1 MASIWR
7 DTRTRGR
14 PVWCILFK
22 GLDGRWHRERTDAT
36 TKEQASRILAQRMGK
51 ISEAKLQGAHSIEV
65 LKPVTFEDF
74 VTTEYLPHC
83 QATHTL
89 ETYHGDRSLGAILNK
104 HFGKMLLRAISSG
117 DVQRYLDRC
126 TLETVGKDESGKAVT
141 RRPATVNRRR
151 TFLSG
156 IFTEAERRSYVD
168 RNPVRAVSHLPEHN
182 DKLRWLN
189 DAEEERLLGYAPEWF
204 KSIIL
209 AALNTGMRKGELLRL
224 KWADLD
230 FEQRLVRASHTKNHR
245 VRYIPMNQPLYDLLQ
260 SIDHFSGP
268 KGPSPYVFTNTDT
281 GSRFKALNG
290 SFERVCER
298 AGFDDVTFHTLRHT
312 FASRLAQAGVPLN
325 NIRELLGHGD
335 MKVTMRYAHLA
346 PNNLREAVK
355 VLENRTGI
363 VQKHAR
369 KVAKV

>member
-1 MASIWR
+1 
-7 DTRTRGR
+7 
-14 PVWCILFK
+14 VWCILFK
-22 GLDGRWHRERTDAT
+22 GLDGKWHRERTDAT
-36 TKEQASRILAQRMGK
+36 TKEQASRILAQKMSDV
-51 ISEAKLQGAHSIEV
+51 SEARLRGAPSIEA
-65 LKPVTFEDF
+65 LKPVTFQDF
-74 VTTEYLPHC
+74 VDKEYLPHC

-89 ETYHGDRSLGAILNK
+89 ETYNTDRSLGTVLNK
-104 HFGKMLLRAISSG
+104 YFGKMLLRSVTSG

-126 TLETVGKDESGKAVT
+126 ALEAVGKDEDGKAVT

-156 IFTEAERRSYVD
+156 IFSEAERRSYVD

-182 DKLRWLN
+182 DQLRWLTGT
-189 DAEEERLLGYAPEWF
+189 EEERLLGYAPEWF
-204 KSIIL
+204 KPIIL
-209 AALNTGMRKGELLRL
+209 AALHTGMRRGELLKL

-230 FEQRLVRASHTKNHR
+230 FDQRLVRASHTKNHK
-245 VRYIPMNQPLYDLLQ
+245 VRYIPMNQKLYALLE

-268 KGPSPYVFTNTDT
+268 KGPSPYVFTNPET
-281 GSRFKALNG
+281 GTRWKNVNG
-290 SFERVCER
+290 AIERTCEK

-346 PNNLREAVK
+346 PNNLREAVRT
-355 VLENRTGI
+355 LENRTRI
-363 VQKHAR
+363 VQKRGRLRANS
-369 KVAKV
+369 